1 MRPARASGEFPFLPS
16 FPDDSDMAVS
26 GDINATYGAILLG
39 SLFAA
44 LFVAR
49 LLFVPF
55 TDFVCKVERNGD
67 SAGRRL

>member
-26 GDINATYGAILLG
+26 GDIHTTYGAILLG

-44 LFVAR
+44 LCVACLSFVI
-49 LLFVPF
+49 
-55 TDFVCKVERNGD
+55 
-67 SAGRRL
+67 SADLCAPG